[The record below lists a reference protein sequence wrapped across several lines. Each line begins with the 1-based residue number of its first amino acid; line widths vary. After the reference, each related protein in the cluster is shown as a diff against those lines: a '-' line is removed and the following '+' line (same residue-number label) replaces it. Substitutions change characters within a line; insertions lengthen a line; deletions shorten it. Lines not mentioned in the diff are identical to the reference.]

1 MVRQAQSGRSMLE
14 MMGVLAVMGVLSIVA
29 LRGYHMAM
37 DRREANDLM
46 HTDRL
51 IAMEMTTHLLSGG
64 AEPKV
69 NVESAWP
76 YIIAK
81 SAGDSFTVQF
91 SDISKN
97 VCQIVLEKN
106 PVGPGLAVNGVDW
119 AGDTGIC
126 GEHNVLLFRHNGA
139 NGAVATGCDPAC
151 GADKNGIALR
161 CANGACVCPAGMA
174 MSGGACVCAPGAETH
189 CLSAGWTGEDCA
201 CQVCESGYVLN
212 EQKVCEPNPCPNKAS
227 AEGTG
232 DATDIAGCWCEA
244 ETPVWSG
251 GVCIAHTCA
260 TRMLDAL
267 VRAGM
272 GDKNTLAKN
281 FDSMTGS
288 RVHYTGNV
296 EFKEDLDLSD
306 CALDIDGYFYAED
319 AAVEMA
325 SLKTITNENSKIAL
339 NLLRATLTVAGNI
352 EATSNTTSMAVKT
365 MDHSTI
371 AAQNLTA
378 TGQRGW
384 GISNNDWCNLNIAGK
399 LIIRAPNGIG
409 IENKGDITAGSIDVE
424 SNGIALQGQW
434 GVITTTGNIVAHSKT
449 ARAISL
455 GEGTT
460 LKVGGSL
467 TGISDAET
475 NGVNLA
481 CPTTASA
488 IYYCPTAWVKNA
500 TVVPQCAAKC
510 DRGTC
515 ATCVI
520 EEGSHCTTM
529 AKVDGACVCQACAS
543 GYTLTNGVCEVNTCP
558 AGSSPDGTGDQTDV
572 AGCRCPADKP
582 AWDGTNCGAATCAT
596 QMLNALANAGM
607 GNKAT
612 LAKNFTSMTGN
623 NVHYTGNIE
632 FKEDLDLS
640 DCALDVDGYFWA
652 ENATIKLNELRA
664 TTTEKAKHAVGMKN
678 THLIVSGNITGESA
692 TGQGVYAISGSI
704 ESTALIGTGHA
715 TPGIK
720 IDSAAQVTANTITAA
735 SENAQGLDNGG
746 TITAMGMVS
755 GTSTTHQG
763 IRNNGTITAKSVIGT
778 TTVDI
783 DGINS
788 NGQINADPIYF
799 CPRYWGHFSSTPA
812 KTADCWK

>member
-1 MVRQAQSGRSMLE
+1 MVKQAQSGRSMLE
-14 MMGVLAVMGVLSIVA
+14 MMGVLAVMGVLSIMA

-91 SDISKN
+91 NDIPQTI
-97 VCQIVLEKN
+97 CQIVLEKN

-212 EQKVCEPNPCPNKAS
+212 EQKVCKPNPCPNKAS

-272 GDKNTLAKN
+272 GDKDTLAKN

-424 SNGIALQGQW
+424 SNGIALQGPW

-596 QMLNALANAGM
+596 QMLNALVNAGM

-612 LAKNFTSMTGN
+612 LAKNFASMTGN
-623 NVHYTGNIE
+623 SVHYTGSMVL
-632 FKEDLDLS
+632 KEDLDLS
-640 DCALDVDGYFWA
+640 DCALDIDGNFWT
-652 ENATIKLNELRA
+652 ENATVQLKELRA
-664 TTTEKAKHAVGMKN
+664 VTTAKSINAVAMQN
-678 THLIVSGNITGESA
+678 AHLIVKGPVTGESA
-692 TGQGVYAISGSI
+692 TNLGVYVASGVL
-704 ESTALIGTGHA
+704 ECGALSGTGHTNA
-715 TPGIK
+715 GVK
-720 IDSAAQVTANTITAA
+720 IGNGAEVNAASITAV
-735 SENAQGLDNGG
+735 SDSVQGLENAG
-746 TITAMGMVS
+746 TITATGTVS
-755 GTSTTHQG
+755 GTSGTHYG
-763 IRNNGTITAKSVIGT
+763 IANNGTITAGTVIGRSNGGRNG
-778 TTVDI
+778 V
-783 DGINS
+783 NS
-788 NGQINADPIYF
+788 SGQINANPIYY
-799 CPRYWGHFSSTPA
+799 CPTYWGHFSSTPVMA
-812 KTADCWK
+812 AGCGE